1 MVLSTGFDLVAYHNL
16 SELVSSCNAS
26 DSALDA
32 AWLSDTTRLHPSLR
46 MASSAQETLHSYT
59 TAMTPVSFM
68 LDKAVDA
75 ALVKSGYCVLQTTQ
89 QCIGKRLQ

>member
-32 AWLSDTTRLHPSLR
+32 AWLSDKYNKAAPFAQDGIFRSGNASFLHDCDD
-46 MASSAQETLHSYT
+46 
-59 TAMTPVSFM
+59 V
-68 LDKAVDA
+68 
-75 ALVKSGYCVLQTTQ
+75 C
-89 QCIGKRLQ
+89 